1 MRHQMLQTIQ
11 IGVRMREDDRPDRE
25 TLARRA
31 FEAVA
36 DLQRV
41 DSLGE
46 LDQVVRPVFESV
58 GCTYFA
64 AAQFFKADRS
74 PSTEVLFGSFH
85 ADWAERYV
93 RHNYSGRCAI
103 AREMLARTK
112 PYSWTDVLDGRELSA
127 EARRIWNEAREFGL
141 SDGLFAPMRGVDG
154 SYAAVALSGE
164 HIDTGDR
171 FLRVVAQVLCGFYG
185 GEGRRIAART
195 RARPLLTPRQR
206 ECLAWVRQGK
216 SSNDIADLLTLSTP
230 TVDGH
235 IAEACRRLGVRTRV
249 QAVVE
254 GVSMGV
260 LPL

>member
-1 MRHQMLQTIQ
+1 MTQTSTEL
-11 IGVRMREDDRPDRE
+11 RRDAHPDRE
-25 TLARRA
+25 VLARRA
-31 FEAVA
+31 FEAIA
-36 DLQRV
+36 DLQQV

-46 LDQVVRPVFESV
+46 LDRVVRPVFENI

-64 AAQFFKADRS
+64 TAQFFRPDRS
-74 PSTEVLFGSFH
+74 PCTEVLFGSFH
-85 ADWAERYV
+85 AGWAERYV
-93 RHNYSGRCAI
+93 RHNYSGRSGI
-103 AREMLARTK
+103 AGEMLVSAA
-112 PYSWTDVLDGRELSA
+112 PYSWNDVLGRRDLSA
-127 EARRIWNEAREFGL
+127 EARRIWNEARDYRL
-141 SDGLFAPMRGVDG
+141 SDGLFAPMRGPDG

-185 GEGRRIAART
+185 GEGRRIATKTNAR
-195 RARPLLTPRQR
+195 AVLTPRQR

-230 TVDGH
+230 TVDAH
-235 IAEACRRLGVRTRV
+235 IADACRRLGVRTRV

-254 GVSMGV
+254 AVGLGL